1 MCAGVCLTSR
11 KLPLMTNIGRGIA
24 ITGTVRSEE
33 PLAIAGRIKGDV
45 IAAEHEV
52 TLENGSDVD
61 GAVMARTIVVLG
73 KITSGRL
80 VGRDAVRLQKG
91 ASVQAEI
98 ATPRFAMEDG
108 AIFNGRVDPS
118 KVDAA
123 FKVAEHRERED
134 VKPQAP
140 SVAADKGRQ

>member
-1 MCAGVCLTSR
+1 
-11 KLPLMTNIGRGIA
+11 MTNIGRGIA

-33 PLAIAGRIKGDV
+33 PLAIAGKIKGDV
-45 IAAEHEV
+45 VAADHEV
-52 TLENGSDVD
+52 TLENGSDID

-91 ASVQAEI
+91 ASVQADI

-108 AIFNGRVDPS
+108 ATFNGRVDPS

-123 FKVAEHRERED
+123 FKVAEHREMREEP
-134 VKPQAP
+134 KPQPP
-140 SVAADKGRQ
+140 SMAADKGRP

>member
-1 MCAGVCLTSR
+1 
-11 KLPLMTNIGRGIA
+11 MTNIGKGIA

-52 TLENGSDVD
+52 TLENGSDID
-61 GAVMARTIVVLG
+61 GAVLARTIIVLG

-80 VGRDAVRLQKG
+80 VGRDAVKLRKG
-91 ASVQAEI
+91 ASVEAEI

-108 AIFNGRVDPS
+108 AIFNGKVDPA
-118 KVDAA
+118 KVEAA
-123 FKVAEHRERED
+123 FKVAEHREREEP
-134 VKPQAP
+134 KPQVP
-140 SVAADKGRQ
+140 GVAADKGYK